1 MEQITDDLFDN
12 LYIPESNNGILAING
27 SYYSSRQLNLDF
39 MNMEGKK
46 KIVEEICQYIKSN
59 IITTLILNFKVDEIY
74 FYKTETQLDLIFNI
88 LKNILL
94 YDIAPFTID
103 INDNLFYSDNKLN
116 AVITKL
122 QEKNFVIKNT
132 KIYLHHSLH
141 NKDKQ

>member
-116 AVITKL
+116 AIITKL